1 MLEESAIWPGHSGKG
16 EGSKQREGER
26 WSGRETAPRK
36 APRFVDQ
43 TVAVHKY
50 HHDGEALHRS
60 SSSIGIGSSCQVR
73 VWHDLSISCS

>member
-1 MLEESAIWPGHSGKG
+1 MKDRHTMLEESAIWPGHSGKG

-50 HHDGEALHRS
+50 HDAK
-60 SSSIGIGSSCQVR
+60 
-73 VWHDLSISCS
+73 